1 MREIETDWW
10 FLVLPDEWGSEQDDD
25 TILVF
30 DQDELGCISLS
41 TLASES
47 GTAAD
52 EGDLKALLNE
62 IAYRESDGKVCQIAE
77 DWRGWVFDTLED
89 GDFIR
94 EWFLLG
100 GGHILLISYSC
111 AEDDKDM
118 DISVVEQILDSL
130 RLKDED
136 Q

>member
-10 FLVLPDEWGSEQDDD
+10 FLVLPDEWRSEQDDD

-41 TLASES
+41 TLEAES
-47 GTAAD
+47 GKAA
-52 EGDLKALLNE
+52 EEEDLKQLLNE
-62 IAYRESDGKVCQIAE
+62 IAYRESDGKVCQVAE

-94 EWFLLG
+94 EWFLIG

-111 AEDDKDM
+111 AEEDKGM

-130 RLKDED
+130 RLKEEA